1 MHSKI
6 VYCMLP
12 CVFTITCDLTHSTEH
27 CGSCRLKQSPL
38 RCKYCSM
45 SLKKKSSHILT
56 ADNMQHMRD
65 H

>member
-6 VYCMLP
+6 VYCMLL

-45 SLKKKSSHILT
+45 SLKKKPL
-56 ADNMQHMRD
+56 AY
-65 H
+65 